1 MMLMYT
7 DFQEVL
13 LAISPPQFTRTFAMI
28 IDFRV
33 RPPFKGFEK
42 LSLFGKTKA
51 FQELPFAT
59 PNTMSIP
66 SALEFSMPLFLQEM
80 EEAGIEKGVVLPRCS
95 TTTPWGAV
103 TNDEVI
109 EGVRQYSDKFI
120 AFGSVDPGAGIR
132 EAVQEVDRCIKTLGC
147 RGIVI
152 EPGFCA
158 TPLRP
163 DSAQMYPVYDRCA
176 ELGVPIV
183 LTLSGLA
190 GPDISYARPD
200 AVHRAAKDFPG
211 LNFVIA
217 HASYPYIYE
226 AATLCA
232 FLKNVWLLPDLY
244 MHVETFVGRE
254 LYAKVLSMT
263 QGKRVIF
270 GSAYP
275 YRDMRQSVRDVQSY
289 ELPKAFYE
297 ALMHRNAEELLNL

>member
-1 MMLMYT
+1 
-7 DFQEVL
+7 
-13 LAISPPQFTRTFAMI
+13 MI

-51 FQELPFAT
+51 FQEFPFHTPAT
-59 PNTMSIP
+59 RGIP
-66 SALEFSMPLFLQEM
+66 SALEFSVPLFLKEM
-80 EEAGIEKGVVLPRCS
+80 EEAGISKGVVLPRYS
-95 TTTPWGAV
+95 TSTPWGAV
-103 TNDEVI
+103 TNDEVV
-109 EGVRQYSDKFI
+109 EGVKQYPDKFI
-120 AFGSVDPGAGIR
+120 AFGSVDPGAGVR
-132 EAVQEVDRCIKTLGC
+132 EAVMETERCITSLGC
-147 RGIVI
+147 KGIVV

-158 TPLRP
+158 VPLRP
-163 DSAQMYPVYDRCA
+163 DSPQMYPVYDRCA

-200 AVHRAAKDFPG
+200 AVHRAAKDFPT

-226 AATLCA
+226 AATLCT
-232 FLKNVWLLPDLY
+232 FLNNVWLVPDLY

-254 LYAKVLSMT
+254 IYAKVLSMT
-263 QGKRVIF
+263 QGRRVIF

-275 YRDMRQSVRDVQSY
+275 YRDVRQSVADVQSY
-289 ELPKAFYE
+289 GLPEEYYE
-297 ALMHRNAEELLNL
+297 NLMHRNAEELLKL

>member
-1 MMLMYT
+1 
-7 DFQEVL
+7 
-13 LAISPPQFTRTFAMI
+13 MI

-51 FQELPFAT
+51 FQEFPFAT
-59 PNTMSIP
+59 PNTRSIP
-66 SALEFSMPLFLQEM
+66 SALEHSMPLFLEEM
-80 EEAGIEKGVVLPRCS
+80 EEAGISKGVVLPRCS
-95 TTTPWGAV
+95 TSTPWGAV
-103 TNDEVI
+103 TNDEVA
-109 EGVRQYSDKFI
+109 EGTKQYSDKLV
-120 AFGSVDPGAGIR
+120 ALGSVDPGADVR
-132 EAVQEVDRCIKTLGC
+132 ESVKEVERCIKSLGC
-147 RGIVI
+147 RGIVV

-163 DSAQMYPVYDRCA
+163 DSARMYPVYDRCA

-200 AVHRAAKDFPG
+200 AVHRAANDFPT

-226 AATLCA
+226 AATLCT

-254 LYAKVLSMT
+254 IYAKVLAMT
-263 QGKRVIF
+263 QGQRVIF

-275 YRDMRQSVRDVQSY
+275 YRDMRQSVEDVNSY
-289 ELPKAFYE
+289 GLPTELHEK
-297 ALMHRNAEELLNL
+297 LMYRNAEELLNM

>member
-1 MMLMYT
+1 
-7 DFQEVL
+7 
-13 LAISPPQFTRTFAMI
+13 MI

-51 FQELPFAT
+51 FQEYPFNT
-59 PNTMSIP
+59 PKTRDIP
-66 SALEFSMPLFLQEM
+66 SALEHSMPLFLEEM
-80 EEAGIEKGVVLPRCS
+80 EEAGIDKGVVLPRCS
-95 TTTPWGAV
+95 TSTPWGAV
-103 TNDEVI
+103 TNDEVA
-109 EGVRQYSDKFI
+109 EGVRQYPDKFI
-120 AFGSVDPGAGIR
+120 AFGSVDPGAGVR
-132 EAVQEVDRCIKTLGC
+132 EAVEETERCITKLGFK
-147 RGIVI
+147 GIVM

-158 TPLRP
+158 VPLRP
-163 DSAQMYPVYDRCA
+163 DSAQIYPVYDRCA
-176 ELGVPIV
+176 ELGVPVV

-200 AVHRAAKDFPG
+200 AVHRAARDFPM

-254 LYAKVLSMT
+254 IYAKVLSMT
-263 QGKRVIF
+263 QGQRVVF

-275 YRDMRQSVRDVQSY
+275 YRDMRQSVADVQAYDLPEAYY
-289 ELPKAFYE
+289 EN
-297 ALMHRNAEELLNL
+297 LMHRNAEELLKM

>member
-1 MMLMYT
+1 
-7 DFQEVL
+7 
-13 LAISPPQFTRTFAMI
+13 MI

-51 FQELPFAT
+51 FQEPPFAT

-147 RGIVI
+147 RGIVL

-176 ELGVPIV
+176 ELGVPVAI
-183 LTLSGLA
+183 TQSFEG
-190 GPDISYARPD
+190 GPRIRYANPE
-200 AVHRAAKDFPG
+200 AVENAAHDFPS
-211 LNFVIA
+211 LNFIIV
-217 HASYPYIYE
+217 HASYPYILQ
-226 AATLCA
+226 AASICC
-232 FLKNVWLLPDLY
+232 FNPNVWLLPDLY
-244 MHVETFVGRE
+244 MNVTTVPGRS
-254 LYAKVLSMT
+254 LYAEAMKLT
-263 QGKRVIF
+263 HGKRFLF

-275 YRDMRQSVRDVQSY
+275 YRSLGQSVEGLRSLGLSEEFFRKITYD
-289 ELPKAFYE
+289 
-297 ALMHRNAEELLNL
+297 NAIELLNL

>member
-1 MMLMYT
+1 
-7 DFQEVL
+7 
-13 LAISPPQFTRTFAMI
+13 MI

-33 RPPFKGFEK
+33 RPPFRGFEK

-51 FQELPFAT
+51 FQEYPFAT
-59 PNTMSIP
+59 PNTRSIP
-66 SALEFSMPLFLQEM
+66 SALEHSMPLFLAEM
-80 EEAGIEKGVVLPRCS
+80 EEAGISKGVVLPRCS
-95 TTTPWGAV
+95 TSTPWGAV
-103 TNDEVI
+103 TNDEVA
-109 EGVRQYSDKFI
+109 EGAREYPEKLI
-120 AFGSVDPGAGIR
+120 TFGSVDPAADIR
-132 EAVQEVDRCIKTLGC
+132 LAVEEVERCIRVLGC
-147 RGIVI
+147 KGIVV

-163 DSAQMYPVYDRCA
+163 DSAQMYPVYERCA

-200 AVHRAAKDFPG
+200 AVHRAAKDFPT

-232 FLKNVWLLPDLY
+232 FLTNVWLLPDLY
-244 MHVETFVGRE
+244 MHVETFAGRE
-254 LYAKVLSMT
+254 IYAKVLSMT
-263 QGKRVIF
+263 QGRRVVF

-275 YRDMRQSVRDVQSY
+275 YRDMRQSVADVQSY
-289 ELPKAFYE
+289 DLPQELYE
-297 ALMHRNAEELLNL
+297 ALMYRNAQELLGM